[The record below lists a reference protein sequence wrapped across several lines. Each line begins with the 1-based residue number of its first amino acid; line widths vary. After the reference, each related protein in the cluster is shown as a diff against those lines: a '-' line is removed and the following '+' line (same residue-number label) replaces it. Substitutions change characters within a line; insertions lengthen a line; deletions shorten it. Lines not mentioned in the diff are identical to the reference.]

1 MDGLSS
7 FLLCLL
13 GHHRHVPGA
22 GRQYVPAGV
31 PGCGQGQGQ
40 RRDDDLLPQR
50 RAPAQLAATAD
61 ARQPGLQR
69 HGRSLA
75 PARGAALR
83 FPTLTPE
90 AASAFAGGRAGGLR
104 PRPGVPASCEHQADQ
119 RCHPLLKAPPHAVGT
134 SSFLTDGS
142 CRARRGAAGGL
153 GLGRADRP
161 GAGPRSSASGG
172 REAAP
177 LWPGP
182 GLLFYVSLYTSDRGS
197 GSAGLCRS
205 AGFWMGRGLHRGP
218 LPQPT
223 AGAPAGGRT
232 NCEGE
237 ARGLGARSGG
247 SEKKRKYLLNKTK
260 HVSVPFFRLC

>member
-1 MDGLSS
+1 MKPGFSFNDAVAAPFVLLRRRPFHLFVWGLMMMA
-7 FLLCLL
+7 
-13 GHHRHVPGA
+13 VI
-22 GRQYVPAGV
+22 
-31 PGCGQGQGQ
+31 
-40 RRDDDLLPQR
+40 
-50 RAPAQLAATAD
+50 AAMY
-61 ARQPGLQR
+61 
-69 HGRSLA
+69 SLFI
-75 PARGAALR
+75 PL
-83 FPTLTPE
+83 
-90 AASAFAGGRAGGLR
+90 FATIA
-104 PRPGVPASCEHQADQ
+104 
-119 RCHPLLKAPPHAVGT
+119 
-134 SSFLTDGS
+134 
-142 CRARRGAAGGL
+142 
-153 GLGRADRP
+153 
-161 GAGPRSSASGG
+161 ASGG

-197 GSAGLCRS
+197 GSAGLGRS

>member
-1 MDGLSS
+1 MEGPRPVSS
-7 FLLCLL
+7 
-13 GHHRHVPGA
+13 HR
-22 GRQYVPAGV
+22 GRQAAWP
-31 PGCGQGQGQ
+31 PET
-40 RRDDDLLPQR
+40 RRKPR
-50 RAPAQLAATAD
+50 SSPR
-61 ARQPGLQR
+61 
-69 HGRSLA
+69 GR
-75 PARGAALR
+75 LR

-90 AASAFAGGRAGGLR
+90 AASALAGGRAGGLR

-119 RCHPLLKAPPHAVGT
+119 RCLPLLKAPPHAVGT

-142 CRARRGAAGGL
+142 CRTRRGAAGGI
-153 GLGRADRP
+153 GLGRAGRL

-172 REAAP
+172 REAVP

-182 GLLFYVSLYTSDRGS
+182 GAAFLCEPLHFRPRQR
-197 GSAGLCRS
+197 LCRPLQEC
-205 AGFWMGRGLHRGP
+205 WLLDGP
-218 LPQPT
+218 WPSSRAPPT
-223 AGAPAGGRT
+223 THSGAPGGGRT